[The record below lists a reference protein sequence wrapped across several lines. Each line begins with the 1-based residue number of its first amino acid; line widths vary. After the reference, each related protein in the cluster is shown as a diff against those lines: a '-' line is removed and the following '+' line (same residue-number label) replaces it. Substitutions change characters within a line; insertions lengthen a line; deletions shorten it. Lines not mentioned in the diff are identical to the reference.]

1 MMTDPSQT
9 ETSTNDVNVNH
20 QASVTAGDT
29 ANAVSDPSGPA
40 LVQHDFSSGAPVSST
55 SDHAVLDQASG
66 PADEPKSTTNK
77 RVARSNRR
85 GSATATL
92 LSIAERFD
100 LFHSADGTDFADI
113 DIDSHRETLAL
124 HSKEFKDRLEY
135 DYFREVKDAPP
146 RDAVQSAIS
155 TLKSRAKYEGP
166 EHPVHVRIAG
176 QEGRWFL
183 DLADRERRAIQITTE
198 GWSIIHNPPVHFLRP
213 GGMLALPVPERGG
226 SIDNLKP
233 FLNLRDQNDFVLVA
247 AWLTAAL
254 RPRGPY
260 PVLAVSGEHGSAK
273 SSLSRLL
280 RSLIDPNVAPLRPIP
295 KSSRDF
301 FIMAKNGHV
310 MALDNLS
317 GIPNWASDAL
327 CQAATGGGFATRK
340 LHTDGE
346 EILVYVT
353 RPIILNGIEE
363 IMGRP
368 DLADRAIS
376 VVLEHITSPQPEED
390 LSNEFERAQSR
401 ILGALL
407 DGVAHG
413 QRTLPQ
419 VRLNEYPRMADFA
432 KFATACEGAYWSPG
446 TFSTAY
452 SANRAHAVDKMVEV
466 DSLASALKDLLSMR
480 TEWVGTATDLLGII
494 TNNAGSLIHDRDL
507 PKSPALLSKHL
518 ARSTPL
524 LREIGIN
531 IFRDRVKHA
540 GDRQIK
546 ITKANST

>member
-1 MMTDPSQT
+1 MTDTAQT
-9 ETSTNDVNVNH
+9 ETSTNHAKINH
-20 QASVTAGDT
+20 QASVNPGDT
-29 ANAVSDPSGPA
+29 ANAVSDTSSPVP
-40 LVQHDFSSGAPVSST
+40 VQHDSSSGALVNST
-55 SDHAVLDQASG
+55 SDPVPDQTSDA
-66 PADEPKSTTNK
+66 ADEPKSAANK

-124 HSKEFKDRLEY
+124 HSREFKERLEY
-135 DYFREVKDAPP
+135 DYFREVKNAPP
-146 RDAVQSAIS
+146 RDAVQSAIG

-166 EHPVHVRIAG
+166 EHPVHVRTAE

-213 GGMLALPVPERGG
+213 GGMQALPVPERGG
-226 SIDNLKP
+226 SIDNLRP

-260 PVLAVSGEHGSAK
+260 PALAVSGEHGSAK

-280 RSLIDPNVAPLRPIP
+280 RSLVDPNVAPLRPIP
-295 KSSRDF
+295 RTLRDF

-310 MALDNLS
+310 IALDNLS

-346 EILVYVT
+346 EILVHVT

-376 VVLEHITSPQPEED
+376 VVLEHIASPRPEEE
-390 LSNEFERAQSR
+390 LRSEFERAQPR

-466 DSLASALKDLLSMR
+466 DPLASALKDLLSMQI
-480 TEWVGTATDLLGII
+480 EWVGTATDLLKVI
-494 TNNAGSLIHDRDL
+494 TNNAGSFIHDRDF
-507 PKSPALLSKHL
+507 PKSPAQISKHL
-518 ARSTPL
+518 ERSKPL

-540 GDRQIK
+540 GDRQIT
-546 ITKANST
+546 ITKASST